1 MTHATRAVK
10 SHDLL
15 VEGIN
20 SGSHNTFLTTQGHG
34 GLTGWGISSMP
45 GSPPRQHKHER
56 WYTQFTHTFITTRR
70 MWKYD
75 YDGQMIFGDLAGIK
89 ASWHLSYKW
98 RKTPKKKPHP
108 GNLSRPGIEPGPA
121 ACQARMLPPAP
132 QRWTCSNIS
141 LFENLVYRRRE
152 KFYPRSGLEPGPLA
166 FRANVLTNWAIQD
179 MYRTTIELISWAIF
193 SHLRTDILLLLLCPM
208 EACILK
214 L

>member
-1 MTHATRAVK
+1 MRHQLNAWVTSETTQTWKMIHTIHAHIHYNKANVK
-10 SHDLL
+10 IWLWRPNDIRGPCGHKS
-15 VEGIN
+15 
-20 SGSHNTFLTTQGHG
+20 FLTFV
-34 GLTGWGISSMP
+34 L
-45 GSPPRQHKHER
+45 
-56 WYTQFTHTFITTRR
+56 
-70 MWKYD
+70 
-75 YDGQMIFGDLAGIK
+75 QMK
-89 ASWHLSYKW
+89 KN
-98 RKTPKKKPHP
+98 PEKKPHP
-108 GNLSRPGIEPGPA
+108 GNLSRPRIEPGPA